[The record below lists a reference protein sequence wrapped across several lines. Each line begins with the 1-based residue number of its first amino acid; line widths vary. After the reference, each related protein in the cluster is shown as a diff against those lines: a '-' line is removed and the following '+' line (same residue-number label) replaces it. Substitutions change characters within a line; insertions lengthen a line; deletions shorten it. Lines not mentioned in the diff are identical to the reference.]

1 MDLYV
6 LTGASRGMGRA
17 MAEQLLKSDRVML
30 AISRKPDYAL
40 STVAEKIGMRMF
52 QWAND
57 VGHDLSVG
65 TRLEAWLAQF
75 AQERITTATLINNA
89 CLLGPT
95 GPIDGA
101 GALDLTATVRVGL
114 DAPMQL
120 TAAFL
125 RATRAWSTQR
135 RVLNISSGAGR
146 RPVAGWTAYCTVKA
160 GLDMFS
166 RGVAEDEKQM
176 PNPARIVALAPG
188 VIDTDM
194 QGAIRAIDPAV
205 FPSHQRFLE
214 LKSGG
219 QLSTPT
225 DAARHC
231 LAYLERADFGSQ
243 PVADVR
249 DA

>member
-17 MAEQLLKSDRVML
+17 MAEQLLKRDRVL
-30 AISRKPDYAL
+30 LTISRKPDYAL
-40 STVAEKIGMRMF
+40 SAAAEKIGMRIY

-65 TRLEAWLAQF
+65 TRLEAWLTQF
-75 AQERITTATLINNA
+75 AQERIATATLINNA
-89 CLLGPT
+89 CLLEPT

-101 GALDLTATVRVGL
+101 GALELAAAVRVGL
-114 DAPMQL
+114 EAPMQL

-125 RATRAWSTQR
+125 RATRAWPTQR

-146 RPVAGWTAYCTVKA
+146 RPVAGWAAYCTVKA

-166 RGVAEDEKQM
+166 RAVAEDEKQLA
-176 PNPARIVALAPG
+176 NPARVVALAPG

-194 QGAIRAIDPAV
+194 QGAIRAIDPTV
-205 FPSHQRFLE
+205 FPSHQKFID
-214 LKSGG
+214 LKSAG

-225 DAARHC
+225 DAARRC
-231 LAYLERADFGSQ
+231 LAYLERADFGAQ